1 MNNRYKFPVEFRRV
15 IARALPE
22 DTSLHGRPPELRYMY
37 LPAAHGKALRPDS
50 MLVVGIR
57 GSGKSFWWAAL
68 QQETHRAVI
77 GRRIDFGG
85 PMLVS
90 TGFGERPS
98 PDDYPSKDVIRSLA
112 ARLETRKIW
121 LTVVL
126 HHVARGHLPEEFT
139 SASSWEARTEW
150 VEGNPEAV
158 ESALYR
164 ADGELD
170 RAGKFHLVLFDAL
183 DRTADE
189 WSRMNALTRGLL
201 QVLLEFRSYR
211 RIRLKVFV
219 RPDQIEDP
227 GVTTFPDASKV
238 LAQKTELLWP
248 SNELYGLFWQY
259 LANED
264 QGGEQFRAG
273 CQKAISVSWR
283 EQDGVWM
290 VPEELRSDSNAQR
303 IVFHAMTGEWMGR
316 DRRRGF
322 PYTWLPNHLGDAR
335 RQVSPRSFLAALRYA
350 ALDDPRPDQEYAL
363 HYESIKKGVQEASK
377 IRVQEIEEDYP
388 WVRRL
393 LGSLTGISV
402 PCSFDEIKEIWVQS
416 RVLEELKDLIGAAAV
431 RLPPSRIEKG
441 PDGVLE
447 DLIAL
452 GIVERIGDG
461 RINLPDVYRV
471 GYGIGRRGG
480 VKPVFRQPQS

>member
-1 MNNRYKFPVEFRRV
+1 
-15 IARALPE
+15 
-22 DTSLHGRPPELRYMY
+22 
-37 LPAAHGKALRPDS
+37 
-50 MLVVGIR
+50 
-57 GSGKSFWWAAL
+57 
-68 QQETHRAVI
+68 
-77 GRRIDFGG
+77 
-85 PMLVS
+85 
-90 TGFGERPS
+90 
-98 PDDYPSKDVIRSLA
+98 
-112 ARLETRKIW
+112 
-121 LTVVL
+121 
-126 HHVARGHLPEEFT
+126 
-139 SASSWEARTEW
+139 
-150 VEGNPEAV
+150 
-158 ESALYR
+158 
-164 ADGELD
+164 
-170 RAGKFHLVLFDAL
+170 
-183 DRTADE
+183 
-189 WSRMNALTRGLL
+189 
-201 QVLLEFRSYR
+201 
-211 RIRLKVFV
+211 
-219 RPDQIEDP
+219 
-227 GVTTFPDASKV
+227 
-238 LAQKTELLWP
+238 
-248 SNELYGLFWQY
+248 
-259 LANED
+259 
-264 QGGEQFRAG
+264 
-273 CQKAISVSWR
+273 
-283 EQDGVWM
+283 M

-480 VKPVFRQPQS
+480 VKPVFRRPQS